1 MIIIA
6 LIFYYCYLRTLKYV
20 FWDSKNKPMLW
31 RISWFLLSFYTLLPA
46 LYFSFHNIDYHYY
59 YSEYKIVGYIHL
71 MFVFVTYFGGY
82 WLSLLKIVDKNKREH
97 EIKYFFKTFAI
108 IIICIILYFSI

>member
-1 MIIIA
+1 
-6 LIFYYCYLRTLKYV
+6 
-20 FWDSKNKPMLW
+20 
-31 RISWFLLSFYTLLPA
+31 
-46 LYFSFHNIDYHYY
+46 
-59 YSEYKIVGYIHL
+59 

-82 WLSLLKIVDKNKREH
+82 WLSLLKIEVKNKREH